1 MHQEPRIQVAVFC
14 GSKHGKDPIFSN
26 HAAELGR
33 LLGSNGFDIV
43 YGGSHKGIMGEI
55 ANNALAN
62 GSLVTG
68 VLPRVLLE
76 WEHQHDGLS
85 ELIITEDMHER
96 KRTMYEMGQTGI
108 VLPGGF
114 GTLDELFEMLTWNQ
128 LSIHNKKIH
137 LLNSGGFYNHLIAH
151 LEHLEET
158 GFLYDPIWQR
168 IEKHDNPSSLI
179 DSLLKDFGKV

>member
-1 MHQEPRIQVAVFC
+1 MHTTPKIKVAIFC
-14 GSKHGKDPIFSN
+14 GSKHGNNPIFAN
-26 HAAELGR
+26 DAAELGR
-33 LLGSNGFDIV
+33 LLGLNKFDIV

-62 GSLVTG
+62 GSFVTG
-68 VLPRVLLE
+68 VLPKVLLE
-76 WEHQHDGLS
+76 WEHQHEGLS
-85 ELIITEDMHER
+85 QLIITEDMHER

-137 LLNSGGFYNHLIAH
+137 LLNSGGFFNYLIAH
-151 LEHLEET
+151 LEHLEKT
-158 GFLYDPIWQR
+158 GFLYDPIWKR
-168 IEKHDNPSSLI
+168 IEKHDTPSSI
-179 DSLLKDFGKV
+179 IASLLKEFNQL

>member
-1 MHQEPRIQVAVFC
+1 MQHAPKIKVAVFC
-14 GSKHGKDPIFSN
+14 GSKHGNNPIFSE

-33 LLGSNGFDIV
+33 LLASNGFDIV
-43 YGGSHKGIMGEI
+43 YGGSHKGIMGEV

-62 GSLVTG
+62 GSFVTG

-76 WEHQHDGLS
+76 WEHQHDGLT

-96 KRTMYEMGQTGI
+96 KRTMYELGQAGI

-137 LLNSGGFYNHLIAH
+137 LLNSGGFFNHLIAH
-151 LEHLEET
+151 LELLEQT

-168 IEKHDNPSSLI
+168 IEKHDAPSALINSLVRE
-179 DSLLKDFGKV
+179 FGSI